1 LHDADRPLLAEGIL
15 PMRQLVTIRQQEPA
29 HNPLRQEV
37 APSDSEFIKLK
48 GLANSWSCIFFEP
61 VNNGCHIYRTRPLEC
76 RLLFCRNTGPLE
88 EVMGRNL
95 LARRDLLPP
104 TDPVLPLLDRQ
115 EEECSYR
122 LVNHLLANLAAGFT
136 AIAEPLSDL
145 VRTDLALR
153 ETFLREFPRR
163 ETEELFLFGRPLFL
177 VLAPYGIRLVEKD
190 GVIKLRR
197 SG

>member
-1 LHDADRPLLAEGIL
+1 
-15 PMRQLVTIRQQEPA
+15 
-29 HNPLRQEV
+29 
-37 APSDSEFIKLK
+37 
-48 GLANSWSCIFFEP
+48 
-61 VNNGCHIYRTRPLEC
+61 
-76 RLLFCRNTGPLE
+76 
-88 EVMGRNL
+88 MGRNL

-115 EEECSYR
+115 EKECSYR

-163 ETEELFLFGRPLFL
+163 ETAELFLFGRPLFL